1 MSHVTEVHAYMYI
14 LTELT
19 EKKGWDKQAVYTQDE
34 IKRIKSIA
42 EQLGETKPEN
52 IVKLSED
59 KFYVIEAKSKRSMIK
74 QAIKEAKEDYAE
86 VINRSPTVKAVFI
99 TGTAGNKDEG
109 YVSTSQYLH
118 NGNWVTITEN
128 GTELTGLLSKT
139 EVDRILELNDPHLKD
154 IEISEKEFLK
164 VAEEIN
170 GILHENAVQ
179 KDTRAKFISAILLA
193 LSEKTEIDLDQEPMV
208 LVDSINSRVDLV
220 LRKHGKPDFS
230 RFIHIDKPSSDD
242 NHVKIKTAIVQSV
255 QALLGLNITAA
266 MRSGKDVLGQ
276 FYEVFLKYGNGAK
289 EIGIVLTPRHIT
301 RFAAEVL
308 DIKSN
313 DLVLDPTCGT
323 GGFLVAAYD
332 IIRREHETKSIT
344 DKQFEDFT
352 KYSLYG
358 IEEQDPVVALALV
371 NMIFRG
377 DGKNNIIEGNCFAK
391 WLNLTTKDGSLVVE
405 YLKEDAEGRIA
416 PITKVLMNP
425 PFPKKHAKNKEFL
438 FIEQALR
445 QMQYEGLLFCVLP
458 YPCMIKAGQYLA
470 WRKRMLNENTLLSV
484 ITFPVD
490 LFYPIGVHA
499 IGVFIKKGVPH
510 PVDQKVFWLRALN
523 DGFLKKKGKRLRNRK
538 APDDLA
544 HAKEKLSSFIKN
556 PATAQ
561 IEEESEMIKLTS
573 IDFRDPLLELVP
585 EAYID
590 LKEPTPEEIQMGMD
604 DLVRQTAAFLVRTRR
619 EDEFAT
625 QNAN

>member
-1 MSHVTEVHAYMYI
+1 MVHETEVHAYAYI
-14 LTELT
+14 LRALT
-19 EKKGWDKQAVYTQDE
+19 EKKGWSKEAVYTQDE
-34 IKRIKSIA
+34 IKNINSVA

-59 KFYVIEAKSKRSMIK
+59 KFYVIEAKSKRSMLK
-74 QAIKEAKEDYAE
+74 QAIKEAREDYAE
-86 VINRSPTVKAVFI
+86 VINKSPLAKAIFI

-109 YVSTSQYLH
+109 YVSTSQYFY
-118 NGNWVTITEN
+118 NGTWETITEN

-139 EVDRILELNDPHLKD
+139 EVDRIIELNDPHLKD

-170 GILHENAVQ
+170 GILQENAIL

-220 LRKHGKPDFS
+220 LRRHLKPDFS
-230 RFIHIDKPSSDD
+230 RFIRIDKPSSDD
-242 NHVKIKTAIVQSV
+242 NHVKIKTAIVQSI

-301 RFAAEVL
+301 RFSAEVL
-308 DIKSN
+308 DVKVN

-332 IIRREHETKSIT
+332 LVRKEYEAKKIT
-344 DKQFEDFT
+344 EKEFEDFT
-352 KYSLYG
+352 QWGLYG

-391 WLNLTTKDGSLVVE
+391 WLNSTTKDGVAAAD
-405 YLKEDAEGRIA
+405 YLKEDVKGRIP

-425 PFPKKHAKNKEFL
+425 PFPKKHAKKKEFL

-445 QMQYEGLLFCVLP
+445 QMQNEGYLFCVLP
-458 YPCMIKAGQYLA
+458 YPCMIKSGEYIA

-484 ITFPVD
+484 ITFPTD

-510 PVDQKVFWLRALN
+510 PKDQRVFWLRALN
-523 DGFLKKKGKRLRNRK
+523 DGFIKKKGKRLRNDK
-538 APDDLA
+538 VPDDLK
-544 HAKEKLSSFIKN
+544 HTKEKLAKFIKN
-556 PATAQ
+556 PLSTEIQ
-561 IEEESEMIKLTS
+561 EEAEMIKLAP
-573 IDFRDPLLELVP
+573 IDFEDPLLELVP
-585 EAYID
+585 EAYLD

-604 DLVRQTAAFLVRTRR
+604 DLVRQTAAFLIRTRR
-619 EDEFAT
+619 ESEFAAQT
-625 QNAN
+625 TN

>member
-1 MSHVTEVHAYMYI
+1 MAHVTEVHAYVYI
-14 LTELT
+14 LKELT
-19 EKKGWDKQAVYTQDE
+19 EKKGWSKDAVFTQDE
-34 IKRIKSIA
+34 VKNIKNVS

-52 IVKLSED
+52 IIKIGENR
-59 KFYVIEAKSKRSMIK
+59 FYVIEAKSKRSMLK
-74 QAIKEAKEDYAE
+74 VAIKEAREDYAD
-86 VINRSPTVKAVFI
+86 VINKSPSAKAVFI
-99 TGTAGNKDEG
+99 TGTAGNKSEG

-118 NGNWVTITEN
+118 NGTWETITEN

-139 EVDRILELNDPHLKD
+139 EIDRILELNDPHLKD
-154 IEISEKEFLK
+154 IEVSEREFLK

-208 LVDSINSRVDLV
+208 LVDAINSRVDLV

-242 NHVKIKTAIVQSV
+242 NHVKIKTAIVKSV

-308 DIKSN
+308 DVKSN
-313 DLVLDPTCGT
+313 DLVYDPTCGT

-332 IIRREHETKSIT
+332 RVKKE
-344 DKQFEDFT
+344 FEAGKISAKEFAGFT
-352 KYSLYG
+352 KWGLYG

-391 WLNLTTKDGSLVVE
+391 WLNSTTKEGIIAAE
-405 YLKEDAEGRIA
+405 YLKEDARGRIP

-445 QMQYEGLLFCVLP
+445 QMQHEGILFCVLP
-458 YPCMIKAGQYLA
+458 YPCMIKAGQYSA
-470 WRKRMLNENTLLSV
+470 WRKRMLNENTLLAV
-484 ITFPVD
+484 ITFPID

-499 IGVFIKKGVPH
+499 IGVILKKGVPH
-510 PVDQKVFWLRALN
+510 PENQKVFWLRALN
-523 DGFLKKKGKRLRNRK
+523 DGFIKKKGKRLRNRK
-538 APDDLA
+538 VSDDLA
-544 HAKEKLSSFIKN
+544 HSKEKLSTFIKN
-556 PATAQ
+556 PTSAE
-561 IEEESEMIKLTS
+561 IKEETGMIKLAS
-573 IDFRDPLLELVP
+573 VDRKDPLLELVP

-590 LKEPTPEEIQMGMD
+590 LKEPTPEEIQLGMD
-604 DLVRQTAAFLVRTRR
+604 DLVRQTAAFLIRTRR
-619 EDEFAT
+619 ESEFADQAT
-625 QNAN
+625 D

>member
-1 MSHVTEVHAYMYI
+1 MVHETEVHAYAYI
-14 LTELT
+14 LRELT
-19 EKKGWDKQAVYTQDE
+19 EKKGWSKEAVYTQDE
-34 IKRIKSIA
+34 IKNIKSVA

-59 KFYVIEAKSKRSMIK
+59 RFYVIEAKSKRSMLK

-86 VINRSPTVKAVFI
+86 VINKSPSAKAIFI

-109 YVSTSQYLH
+109 YVSTSQYFY
-118 NGNWVTITEN
+118 NGMWETITEN

-170 GILHENAVQ
+170 GILHENAIQ
-179 KDTRAKFISAILLA
+179 KDSRAKFISAILLA
-193 LSEKTEIDLDQEPMV
+193 LSEKTEIDLNQEPMV

-220 LRKHGKPDFS
+220 LRRHLKPDFS

-301 RFAAEVL
+301 RFSAEVL
-308 DIKSN
+308 DVKVN

-332 IIRREHETKSIT
+332 LVKKEYDAKKIT
-344 DKQFEDFT
+344 GKEFEDFT
-352 KYSLYG
+352 KWGLYG

-391 WLNLTTKDGSLVVE
+391 WLNLTTKDGVAAAD
-405 YLKEDAEGRIA
+405 YLKEDAKGRIP

-438 FIEQALR
+438 FIEQALK
-445 QMQYEGLLFCVLP
+445 QMQHEGYLFCVLP
-458 YPCMIKAGQYLA
+458 YPCMIKSGEYVA

-499 IGVFIKKGVPH
+499 VGVFIKKGVPH
-510 PVDQKVFWLRALN
+510 PKDQRVFWLRALN
-523 DGFLKKKGKRLRNRK
+523 DGFIKKKGKRLKNDK
-538 APDDLA
+538 LQDDLK
-544 HAKEKLSSFIKN
+544 HTKEKLSKFIKN
-556 PATAQ
+556 PASTEIQ
-561 IEEESEMIKLTS
+561 EEAELIKLAP
-573 IDFRDPLLELVP
+573 IDFEDPLLELVP
-585 EAYID
+585 EAYLD
-590 LKEPTPEEIQMGMD
+590 LKEPTPEEIQTGMD
-604 DLVRQTAAFLVRTRR
+604 DLVRQTAAFLIRTRR
-619 EDEFAT
+619 ESEFENQAV
-625 QNAN
+625 N

>member
-1 MSHVTEVHAYMYI
+1 MVHETEVHAYAYI
-14 LTELT
+14 LRELT
-19 EKKGWDKQAVYTQDE
+19 EKKGWSKEAVYTQDE
-34 IKRIKSIA
+34 IKNINSVA

-59 KFYVIEAKSKRSMIK
+59 KFYVIEAKSKRSMLK
-74 QAIKEAKEDYAE
+74 QAIKEAREDYAE
-86 VINRSPTVKAVFI
+86 VINKSPSAKAIFI

-109 YVSTSQYLH
+109 YVSTSQYFY
-118 NGNWVTITEN
+118 NGTWETITEN

-170 GILHENAVQ
+170 GILQENAIL

-193 LSEKTEIDLDQEPMV
+193 LSEKTEIDLDQEPML

-220 LRKHGKPDFS
+220 LRRHLKPDFS

-242 NHVKIKTAIVQSV
+242 NHVKIKTAIVQSI

-301 RFAAEVL
+301 RFSAEVM
-308 DIKSN
+308 DVKVN

-332 IIRREHETKSIT
+332 LVRKDYEAKKIT
-344 DKQFEDFT
+344 EKEFEDFT
-352 KYSLYG
+352 KWGLYG

-391 WLNLTTKDGSLVVE
+391 WLNSTTKDGVAAAD
-405 YLKEDAEGRIA
+405 YLKEDAKGRIP

-425 PFPKKHAKNKEFL
+425 PFPKKHAKKKEFL

-445 QMQYEGLLFCVLP
+445 QMQNEGYLFCVLP
-458 YPCMIKAGQYLA
+458 YPCMIKSGEYIA

-484 ITFPVD
+484 ITFPTD

-499 IGVFIKKGVPH
+499 IGVFIKRGVPH
-510 PVDQKVFWLRALN
+510 PKDQRVFWLRALN
-523 DGFLKKKGKRLRNRK
+523 DGFIKKKGKRLRNDK
-538 APDDLA
+538 VPDDLK
-544 HAKEKLSSFIKN
+544 HTKEKLAKFIKN
-556 PATAQ
+556 PLLTEIQ
-561 IEEESEMIKLTS
+561 EEAEMIKLAP
-573 IDFRDPLLELVP
+573 IDFEDPLLELVP
-585 EAYID
+585 EAYLD
-590 LKEPTPEEIQMGMD
+590 LIEPTPEEIQIGMD
-604 DLVRQTAAFLVRTRR
+604 DLVRQTAAFLIRTRR
-619 EDEFAT
+619 ENEFENPT
-625 QNAN
+625 VN